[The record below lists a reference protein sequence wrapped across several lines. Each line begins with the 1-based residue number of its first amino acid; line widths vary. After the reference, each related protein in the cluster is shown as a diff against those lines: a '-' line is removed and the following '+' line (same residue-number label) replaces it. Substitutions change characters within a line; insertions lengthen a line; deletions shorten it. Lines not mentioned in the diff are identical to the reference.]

1 MELHTFSCVLRRLL
15 YYRWVR
21 SVKNCFFAESRVVRF
36 RATRGMMT
44 LVHTVNVAQKIRGD
58 QAEKFIPLNVAT

>member
-1 MELHTFSCVLRRLL
+1 
-15 YYRWVR
+15 
-21 SVKNCFFAESRVVRF
+21 
-36 RATRGMMT
+36 MMT